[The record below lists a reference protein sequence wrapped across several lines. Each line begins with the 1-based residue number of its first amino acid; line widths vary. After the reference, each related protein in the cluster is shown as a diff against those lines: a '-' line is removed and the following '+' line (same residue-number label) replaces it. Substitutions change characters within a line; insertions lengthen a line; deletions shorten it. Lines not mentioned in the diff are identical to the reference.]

1 MTRYP
6 FLLLDADNT
15 LFDFDRNEDRAFSM
29 LCAKYRL
36 PCSPESRA
44 VYESFNQ
51 PLWEQLEQGLVTKDF
66 LKVERFRRFL
76 AYYHRSEDAAAVGR
90 DFLAFL
96 GTGSLLMPHAE
107 EACRALARRHRL
119 YILTNS
125 VASVHIDRMH
135 QAAIAPYIE
144 ASFISETVGYEKP
157 HPAVFETVLASI
169 PGITRD
175 NCLLIGDSLTS
186 DIRGGIGSGLPVCW
200 YNPARQAAPPELAID
215 YTITDLMELPA
226 LVD

>member
-1 MTRYP
+1 
-6 FLLLDADNT
+6 
-15 LFDFDRNEDRAFSM
+15 
-29 LCAKYRL
+29 
-36 PCSPESRA
+36 
-44 VYESFNQ
+44 
-51 PLWEQLEQGLVTKDF
+51 
-66 LKVERFRRFL
+66 
-76 AYYHRSEDAAAVGR
+76 
-90 DFLAFL
+90 
-96 GTGSLLMPHAE
+96 
-107 EACRALARRHRL
+107 
-119 YILTNS
+119 
-125 VASVHIDRMH
+125 MH

-157 HPAVFETVLASI
+157 HPAFFETVLASI

>member
-96 GTGSLLMPHAE
+96 GTGSLLMPHA
-107 EACRALARRHRL
+107 
-119 YILTNS
+119 
-125 VASVHIDRMH
+125 
-135 QAAIAPYIE
+135 
-144 ASFISETVGYEKP
+144 
-157 HPAVFETVLASI
+157 
-169 PGITRD
+169 
-175 NCLLIGDSLTS
+175 
-186 DIRGGIGSGLPVCW
+186 
-200 YNPARQAAPPELAID
+200 
-215 YTITDLMELPA
+215 
-226 LVD
+226 